1 MQSNLN
7 KINKNNNIVAKYSK
21 SYKILYDIFNEIF
34 GMPLLSLDYISF
46 RDFLQLN
53 NPNQN
58 IRDQL
63 HKYNVQKIL
72 PIMVH
77 INAKLKYISSGSTGH
92 FFKGIILKS
101 DTSSFNDEKNIIAK
115 FALKMTPYA
124 KNPHYKSIFEIS
136 RPENTELKM
145 LKVLSYF
152 VLSGQTNHLILPVH
166 SCYCSISEFL
176 KILPANKII
185 DDQNKYKKFIDRY
198 NNGDY
203 EDTVSVMISELA
215 NQGDFLKFIRDH
227 YTTFKP
233 YYWKIFFFQLLSVL
247 AVIQYQFPAFRHND
261 LKANNLLIHDNLND
275 FKYSYNINGK
285 KYITPPFRY
294 VLKLWDFD
302 FACIPNI
309 VDNIKIKEKYF
320 NKMNITMKQNRYY
333 DIHFF
338 FCTLI
343 DCGFFPQIMN
353 PQIVGNDTVE
363 FIKRVV
369 PNKYRFNP
377 NNLNVNNKG
386 RLLVDDEYLTPLYII
401 EHDPFFDDFRI
412 N

>member
-1 MQSNLN
+1 MQKDNSQ
-7 KINKNNNIVAKYSK
+7 KITAKYTK
-21 SYKILYDIFNEIF
+21 SYKILYDIFTKIF
-34 GMPLLSLDYISF
+34 GVPLLSLDYISF
-46 RDFLQLN
+46 KNFIQLN
-53 NPNQN
+53 NKNQN
-58 IRDQL
+58 IRDEL

-72 PIMVH
+72 PIMMK

-101 DTSSFNDEKNIIAK
+101 DTSSFNDDNNIIAK

-166 SCYCSISEFL
+166 SCYCSIYEFI
-176 KILPANKII
+176 KIMQYNKII
-185 DDQNKYKKFIDRY
+185 DGQKKYQKFIERY
-198 NNGDY
+198 NNHEY

-215 NQGDFLKFIRDH
+215 NQGDFLNFIREH

-233 YYWKIFFFQLLSVL
+233 IYWKIFFFQLLSVL

-261 LKANNLLIHDNLND
+261 LKANNLLIHDNGNEYQ
-275 FKYSYNINGK
+275 YSYNINGK
-285 KYITPPFRY
+285 KYITPPFKY
-294 VLKLWDFD
+294 ILKLWDFD

-309 VDNIKIKEKYF
+309 VDNIKIKEKFF
-320 NKMNITMKQNRYY
+320 NKMNITMRQNRYY

-343 DCGFFPQIMN
+343 DCGFFPPIMN
-353 PQIVGNDTVE
+353 SNIVGQETVD
-363 FIKRVV
+363 FIRRVI
-369 PNKYRFNP
+369 PNQYRVKP
-377 NNLNVNNKG
+377 NNKNVNNKG
-386 RLLVDDEYLTPLYII
+386 RLLVNDEYLTPLQII
-401 EHDPFFDDFRI
+401 ENDPYFDEFRI